1 MKLKV
6 FIDADNTFVRGDAGN
21 VLFFRAHGE
30 QYDLILRDFARGN
43 ISATGMIRRCIKLV
57 APFEPANLRQS
68 LALYEQDSG
77 FARFVEFCRERHVEF
92 HLLSDGLDYTVEEIL
107 DTQGLTGISV
117 VANHAVLVPV
127 GDGGGVVLDVE
138 FPHTDAECN
147 RCACCRRN
155 IILTRSGND
164 DIVVYIGAGVLNEC
178 PVRYAD
184 IIFAKR
190 ALQTFCQQENISYY
204 VYETFDD
211 ITSRLQELL
220 GRRRLHKRLKAEHLR
235 REAYLCE

>member
-1 MKLKV
+1 VELKV
-6 FIDADNTFVRGDAGN
+6 FLDADNTFIHGDAGN
-21 VLFFRAHGE
+21 VLVSRVGDKKHDLMLQEFRV
-30 QYDLILRDFARGN
+30 GN
-43 ISATGMIRRCIKLV
+43 IPATEVFRRSAKSAGPLNPVRV
-57 APFEPANLRQS
+57 RQV
-68 LALYEQDSG
+68 LGRYELDPG
-77 FARFVEFCRERHVEF
+77 FRRFVEFCGERHVEL
-92 HLLSDGLDYTVEEIL
+92 HVLSDGLDYTVEEIL
-107 DTQGLTGISV
+107 NIHGLTGISV
-117 VANHAVLVPV
+117 FANHAVLVLMGDAGEV
-127 GDGGGVVLDVE
+127 GLDVE

-155 IILTRSGND
+155 IMLTRSGND

-184 IIFAKR
+184 IIFAKG

-211 ITSRLQELL
+211 ITSRFQELL

-235 REAYLCE
+235 REAFLCE